1 MTASEIRQQFLDF
14 FVSKQHQIVPSAP
27 IVVKNDPT
35 LMFTNA
41 GMNQFKSIFLGEET
55 AKFPRVADTQRC
67 LRVSGK
73 HNDLEEVGIDTYHH
87 TMFEMLGNWSFGDY
101 FKKEAINWSWE
112 LLTEVYK
119 IDKDRLYVTY
129 FEGDEKEGLEKDR
142 EAYDLWKQFLPESH
156 ILPGNKKDNFW
167 EMGETG
173 PCGPCSEIYYD
184 NRSEE
189 ERRARSGAELVNADD
204 PQVIEIW
211 NNVFMQFNR
220 LKDGSLQPLP
230 SKHVDTG
237 MGFER
242 LVRILQGKSSN
253 YDTDVFQPLIQF
265 IAEKSG
271 KVYEPHPALSK
282 REGSEYQPN
291 NQAASA
297 ANSLS
302 PGEGRG
308 EAWNEAVAMRVM
320 ADHIRAI
327 AFAIADGQLPS
338 NNKAGYVI
346 RRILRRAVRYAY
358 QYLNLKEPFL
368 NTLVPLLAQQFK
380 DVFPNLNEQK
390 DFVQKVVLEEEVSFL
405 RTLGRGI
412 DILSG
417 YVNQLKEIQSIINK
431 YTEVPFGNSDK
442 NKSINSV
449 GGGGTIDANG
459 TISKTEYNITAN
471 ASVLDLARHI
481 AYDIPHL
488 TQSRYNFNTFR
499 TLLDNKIEYHEAF
512 NTLKNYINQ
521 LPKELAFVLYDTS
534 GFPIDLTQLMANE
547 AGLSVDMKGF
557 EKLLQE
563 QKNRSRAATA
573 IDTGDWI
580 ILKEDDTVE
589 FTGYTET
596 ETIAH
601 IVKYRKV
608 KAKGK
613 EQFQLVLDKTPFY
626 AESGGQVGDTGDLIF
641 PDGEIIA
648 VTDTK
653 KENGLIVHFVD
664 QMPEDPTDVLTAYV
678 DPEKRLN
685 IENNHSATHLLH
697 AALKEVLGN
706 HVNQKGSLVSS
717 DALRFDFSHF
727 AKVSDEEISRIEA
740 VVNRKI
746 RENVGVVIQ
755 SMSFAEASQ
764 TGAMA
769 LFGEKYGDV
778 VRVVTMDELFSI
790 ELCGGT
796 HVKATG
802 QIGFFKIVSESA
814 VAAGVRRIEAITG
827 IKSEEFIHQQ
837 NEEIKA
843 LKELLKNPKDL
854 SKSLEQLLEE
864 NASLKKEAEKAVLDR
879 VSVLKKELAAKH
891 TSFNGINFISEE
903 VELPNA
909 EAVKSL
915 AYQTKDIVANLVLVL
930 GAIIDGKPNL
940 TVMISENL
948 IKEKGLDA
956 RVFIKELAKE
966 IQGGGGGQ
974 PFYATAG
981 GKNAAGLKTALE
993 KAKDLIQTQV

>member
-1 MTASEIRQQFLDF
+1 MLTASQIRQQFLDF
-14 FVSKQHQIVPSAP
+14 FASKQHQIVPSAP

-41 GMNQFKSIFLGEET
+41 GMNQFKSIFLGEENP
-55 AKFPRVADTQRC
+55 KFPRVADTQRC

-101 FKKEAINWSWE
+101 FKKEAIEWSWE
-112 LLTEVYK
+112 LLVDVYK
-119 IDKDRLYVTY
+119 IDPNRLYVTY
-129 FEGDEKEGLEKDR
+129 FQGDEKEGLEKDQ
-142 EAYDLWKQFLPESH
+142 EAYDLWKQYFPESN

-173 PCGPCSEIYYD
+173 PCGPCSEIHYD

-189 ERRARSGAELVNADD
+189 ERSARSGAELVNADD

-211 NNVFMQFNR
+211 NIVFMQFNR

-230 SKHVDTG
+230 NKHVDTG

-242 LVRILQGKSSN
+242 LVRVLQGKSSN

-271 KVYEPHPALSK
+271 KTYVSNAV
-282 REGSEYQPN
+282 PN
-291 NQAASA
+291 
-297 ANSLS
+297 
-302 PGEGRG
+302 GEG
-308 EAWNEAVAMRVM
+308 WNDAVAMRVM

-368 NTLVPLLAQQFK
+368 NHLVLLLSEQFK
-380 DVFPNLNEQK
+380 DVFPNLYKQRE
-390 DFVQKVVLEEEVSFL
+390 FVQKVVLEEEISFL
-405 RTLGRGI
+405 RTLERGI
-412 DILSG
+412 QYFESYFIGLDKDDEERHDFDYGDGVENVLSG
-417 YVNQLKEIQSIINK
+417 KVS
-431 YTEVPFGNSDK
+431 G
-442 NKSINSV
+442 
-449 GGGGTIDANG
+449 
-459 TISKTEYNITAN
+459 
-471 ASVLDLARHI
+471 
-481 AYDIPHL
+481 
-488 TQSRYNFNTFR
+488 
-499 TLLDNKIEYHEAF
+499 AF
-512 NTLKNYINQ
+512 
-521 LPKELAFVLYDTS
+521 AFLQYDTF
-534 GFPIDLTQLMANE
+534 GFPVDLTELMAKE
-547 AGLSVDMKGF
+547 RGFSVNMEYFNKR
-557 EKLLQE
+557 LQE
-563 QKNRSRAATA
+563 QKNRSRTATA

-601 IVKYRKV
+601 IIKYRKV

-664 QMPEDPTDVLTAYV
+664 QMPEDPSDVLTAYV
-678 DPEKRLN
+678 DPERRLN

-697 AALKEVLGN
+697 AALKEVLGS
-706 HVNQKGSLVSS
+706 HVNQKGSLVSA

-727 AKVSDEEISRIEA
+727 AKVSDEEISRIET

-746 RENVGVVIQ
+746 RENVGVTIQ

-778 VRVVTMDELFSI
+778 VRVVTMDEKFSI

-796 HVKATG
+796 HVQATG

-854 SKSLEQLLEE
+854 TKSLEQLLEE
-864 NASLKKEAEKAVLDR
+864 NASLKKEAEKAVLDK
-879 VSVLKKELAAKH
+879 VSGMKKELAAKH

-909 EAVKSL
+909 EALKSL
-915 AYQTKDIVANLVLVL
+915 AYQTKDIVANLVLIL

-981 GKNAAGLKTALE
+981 GKNAAGLKAAIE
-993 KAKDLIQTQV
+993 KAKTFIPAQL